1 MKSTS
6 SIKPSKL
13 EEVGNGAVLYHYNIA
28 EATVPAASDNASDAQ
43 KDGASTE
50 DDSEKKEEAKQWEC
64 EEVTVWK
71 PITSNR
77 ITEAVITDRWPA
89 NHEQKLVNE
98 YNAAL
103 LGVYG
108 SKTSDTAKAKI
119 QAYTDYLTE
128 RAALKAI
135 VDADCQELGIE

>member
-1 MKSTS
+1 M
-6 SIKPSKL
+6 
-13 EEVGNGAVLYHYNIA
+13 LYHYNIA
-28 EATVPAASDNASDAQ
+28 EAAAPTASDNTDEA
-43 KDGASTE
+43 DGEATE
-50 DDSEKKEEAKQWEC
+50 VAKQWEC

-71 PITSNR
+71 PVTSNR

-108 SKTSDTAKAKI
+108 SKSGDTAKSKI

-128 RAALKAI
+128 RAALKAT
-135 VDADCQELGIE
+135 VDADCLALGIE

>member
-1 MKSTS
+1 M
-6 SIKPSKL
+6 
-13 EEVGNGAVLYHYNIA
+13 LYHYNIVEL
-28 EATVPAASDNASDAQ
+28 EAAAATASDNDADAEGTEAAASAV
-43 KDGASTE
+43 
-50 DDSEKKEEAKQWEC
+50 KQYEC

-108 SKTSDTAKAKI
+108 SKSSDTAKAKI